1 MDRATPSPRPKS
13 TRTETDSFGPI
24 EVPADRY
31 WGAQSE
37 RSRQNFKIGHDRM
50 PIEIIHALGLVK
62 LASAETNRE
71 LALIDARRAGA
82 IARAA
87 REVIE
92 GKLDDHFPLVVW
104 QTGSGTQTNMNL
116 NEVIA
121 NRANELLGGERGA
134 KKPVHP
140 NDHVNMSQ
148 SSNDSFPTAMH
159 IAAAQGIIG
168 ELIPALS
175 ELLRELRK
183 KEKAFAKIVKIGRT
197 HTQDATPLTLGQEFS
212 GYAAQVESGIAR
224 LRTAV
229 KELFPLAQGGTA
241 VGTGLNSKPRFARLF
256 AKHVAKITKLP
267 FTSAPNKF
275 EALASNDAYVFV
287 HGAIN
292 SVATGLFK
300 IANDIRFLGSGP
312 RSGLGELILPENEP
326 GSSIM
331 PGKVNPTQSE
341 AMTMVCCQ
349 VFGNETTITV
359 AGSQGHFEL
368 NVYKPVLAYCMM
380 NSIRLLSDVVRSF
393 TEHCVVGIRAD
404 EKRIRE
410 LMQRSLMLVTA
421 LAPKIGYDNA
431 AKVAK
436 SAHARGTTLKEE
448 ALRLGLVSESEF
460 DRLVRPDKMTQPG

>member
-1 MDRATPSPRPKS
+1 MESPTKSQRKS
-13 TRTETDSFGPI
+13 TRVETDSFGPI
-24 EVPADRY
+24 DVPADRY
-31 WGAQSE
+31 WGAQTQ
-37 RSRQNFKIGHDRM
+37 RSLQNFRIGQDRM
-50 PIEIIHALGLVK
+50 PITIVRALGIVK
-62 LASAETNRE
+62 LAAVETNRE
-71 LALIDARRAGA
+71 LGLIDQRRARA

-87 REVIE
+87 REVIDGE
-92 GKLDDHFPLVVW
+92 LNEHFPLVVW

-121 NRANELLGGERGA
+121 NRANELLGGELGA

-140 NDHVNMSQ
+140 NDHVNLSQ

-159 IAAAQGIIG
+159 IAAATEISND
-168 ELIPALS
+168 LIPALT
-175 ELLRELRK
+175 ELHRALRR

-197 HTQDATPLTLGQEFS
+197 HAQDATPLTLGQEFS

-224 LRTAV
+224 LRAALR
-229 KELFPLAQGGTA
+229 ELYPLAQGGTA

-256 AKHVAKITKLP
+256 AKHVVRVTKLP
-267 FTSAPNKF
+267 FTSAINKF
-275 EALASNDAYVFV
+275 EALASNDAYVSA

-292 SVATGLFK
+292 ATATGLFK
-300 IANDIRFLGSGP
+300 IANDIRLLGSGP

-331 PGKVNPTQSE
+331 PGKVNPTQAE

-349 VFGNETTITV
+349 VFGNQTTITI

-368 NVYKPVLAYCMM
+368 NVYKPVSAFCMM
-380 NSIRLLSDVVRSF
+380 NSIQLMADASRSF
-393 TEHCVVGIRAD
+393 KENCIEGIRAD

-410 LMQRSLMLVTA
+410 LMERSLMLVTA

-436 SAHARGTTLKEE
+436 SAHLRGTTLKEE
-448 ALRLGLVSESEF
+448 ALRLGFVSAEEF
-460 DRLVRPDKMTQPG
+460 DRLVRPEEMTHPR